1 LHDSGGI
8 HLRDGWQEH
17 CRWCAD
23 IGGWG
28 MHLFCGEQFEISG
41 ECAWISREV
50 LMRGELSGVDED
62 GHDCEIVFCEG
73 SSH

>member
-1 LHDSGGI
+1 
-8 HLRDGWQEH
+8 
-17 CRWCAD
+17 
-23 IGGWG
+23 

-62 GHDCEIVFCEG
+62 GHDCEIVFCKG